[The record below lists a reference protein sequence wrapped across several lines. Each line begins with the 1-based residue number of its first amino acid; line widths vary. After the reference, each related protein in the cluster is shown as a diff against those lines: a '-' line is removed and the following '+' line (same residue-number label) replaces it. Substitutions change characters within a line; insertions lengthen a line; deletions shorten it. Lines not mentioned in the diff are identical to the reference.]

1 MHSMKKYCRYFIAYV
16 LWALYTFTI
25 PVYAS
30 DAVSDIMNNER
41 FQGAIENISW
51 LTERVDY
58 WFSVVISVTAF
69 FIISAALL
77 KNACAGAYCANH
89 KFWDKVAEAHEK
101 NEAISLANIKDFFI
115 QKNFLNTTGGGI
127 RDFLLGLVPN
137 IKALT
142 DFDDADI
149 EPKQYF
155 MKAIPQMLICVII
168 GVFIYNGYYRD
179 TAAKVG
185 QFGSEICERVF
196 AAVDPSSFI
205 DKLTQTAAKPDNIYE
220 NDTTLQ
226 GQDIYKLSSEIYTTF
241 VSEAK
246 DFTGSDQMTALMRD
260 SEAKAYETLNKPEVT
275 SVCYT
280 DSRLYDFHISNISV
294 TPCSPEAAVSATEK
308 SGTMIRNNA
317 DTKNNSKYTF
327 SYFCGCPETVKDY
340 VGNNTMCRITF
351 TMIGESKDNTQLGL
365 TSITASAGSWAS
377 VQVDTITCYVVSQNT
392 TKNDDGDVI
401 CSGTYDNLYGK
412 VASDVE
418 QRVSAYCESNN
429 LGTHTTPELKAI
441 NSADSGGGGKN
452 PNKTASI
459 QFDEAAEGS
468 VKSVTMRVRF
478 QVNVNGTP
486 KYETC
491 LIPVDFVIKAQ

>member
-1 MHSMKKYCRYFIAYV
+1 MRNIKKYYRYCIAYV
-16 LWALYTFTI
+16 IWALYTFNM

-101 NEAISLANIKDFFI
+101 NEAISLANIKDFFM
-115 QKNFLNTTGGGI
+115 QKNFFNTTGGGI
-127 RDFLLGLVPN
+127 RDFLLGLIPN

-142 DFDDADI
+142 DFEDADM

-155 MKAIPQMLICVII
+155 MKAIPQMLICIII

-196 AAVDPSSFI
+196 AAVDPSTFI
-205 DKLTQTAAKPDNIYE
+205 DKLTQTATKPDNIYA

-226 GQDIYKLSSEIYTTF
+226 GQDIYKLSSDIYTTF

-246 DFTGSDQMTALMRD
+246 NFTGSDQMTALMRD
-260 SEAKAYETLNKPEVT
+260 SELMAYNILNSPQVT
-275 SVCYT
+275 DVCYV
-280 DSRLYDFHISNISV
+280 DGRLYDFHISNINI
-294 TPCSPEAAVSATEK
+294 TPCSSDAAVSAEEK
-308 SGTMIRNNA
+308 AGTIIRNNA
-317 DTKNNSKYTF
+317 DTTHNSKYTY
-327 SYFCGCPETVKDY
+327 SYFGNCPANVVSY
-340 VGNNTMCRITF
+340 VGSNTMCRITF
-351 TMIGESKDNTQLGL
+351 TMIGESKDVTKAGM
-365 TSITASAGSWAS
+365 TSVQAAAGSWSS

-392 TKNDDGDVI
+392 TKNDDDDVI

-441 NSADSGGGGKN
+441 NSADSGGGGKD

-459 QFDEAAEGS
+459 RFDKAAEGS
-468 VKSVTMRVRF
+468 VKHVTMRVRF

>member
-1 MHSMKKYCRYFIAYV
+1 MHSIKKYCRYCIAYV
-16 LWALYTFTI
+16 IWALYTFTI

-30 DAVSDIMNNER
+30 DAVSDIMNNDR

-101 NEAISLANIKDFFI
+101 NEALSLANVKDFFM

-185 QFGSEICERVF
+185 QFGSEICDRVF
-196 AAVDPSSFI
+196 ASVDPSSFI

-241 VSEAK
+241 LSEAK

-260 SEAKAYETLNKPEVT
+260 SESIAYNILNSSQVT
-275 SVCYT
+275 DVCYV

-294 TPCSPEAAVSATEK
+294 TPCSPESSVSAEEK
-308 SGTMIRNNA
+308 AGTIVRNNA
-317 DTKNNSKYTF
+317 DTTNNSKYTF
-327 SYFCGCPETVKDY
+327 SYFGNCPGNVASY
-340 VGNNTMCRITF
+340 VGSNTMCRITF
-351 TMIGESKDNTQLGL
+351 AMIGDSKDVTQAGL
-365 TSITASAGSWAS
+365 TSVKAAAGSWAAI
-377 VQVDTITCYVVSQNT
+377 QVDTVTHNVVAQST
-392 TKNDDGDVI
+392 TKDNDVVK
-401 CSGTYDNLYGK
+401 CSGKYSGLYGM
-412 VASDVE
+412 VSSDIE
-418 QRVSAYCESNN
+418 QRVTAYCESNN
-429 LGTHTTPELKAI
+429 LGTHTTPVCTAI
-441 NSADSGGGGKN
+441 NGTDYAGGSD
-452 PNKTASI
+452 PANKAYI
-459 QFDEAAEGS
+459 QFNNATEGS

-486 KYETC
+486 KTETC
-491 LIPVDFVIKAQ
+491 LIPVDFIIKAQ